1 MINEVDADGNSTID
15 FLEFLNLMAKK
26 MKDTVL
32 MESSGSEMET
42 ELDESDEDGRIEPIP
57 GDRGESEQEIHSSE
71 TTSNE
76 PDQLFNFWT
85 GPTTRARTKA
95 HQKAIQHLKPTDDE
109 VEEMICEADGDGDGQ
124 INYEEFVKIIV
135 AKQLL

>member
-1 MINEVDADGNSTID
+1 
-15 FLEFLNLMAKK
+15 
-26 MKDTVL
+26 

-42 ELDESDEDGRIEPIP
+42 ELDESDEDGHIEPVP

-76 PDQLFNFWT
+76 PDQLINFWT

-95 HQKAIQHLKPTDDE
+95 HQKAIQHLVHVVRQK
-109 VEEMICEADGDGDGQ
+109 EEMKAEREDKSACWF
-124 INYEEFVKIIV
+124 NVF
-135 AKQLL
+135 LTWN